1 MCWVSVKSKM
11 SPQRNKQLERYQGS
25 VWGANSK
32 SECNTEKMAGH
43 ISKEIQEASFH
54 HGTPGYSSHIK

>member
-11 SPQRNKQLERYQGS
+11 SPQRNKQLEGYQGS

-43 ISKEIQEASFH
+43 ISKEIQEASFYH
-54 HGTPGYSSHIK
+54 